1 MAMHVETVGARAGDE
16 RQQPAVVEEQLICAL
31 TGQPVSHA
39 EAYWAPPLITAR
51 QLIGTVIS
59 ALFTAP
65 STLGPLLFDEQPN
78 VPYAPAARD
87 QLAARRSAEQVK
99 LLVLL
104 LVVVS
109 AVALPLM
116 WLIMR

>member
-1 MAMHVETVGARAGDE
+1 MAMHVDTAGGRPGEE
-16 RQQPAVVEEQLICAL
+16 RQAVVEEQLVCAL

-39 EAYWAPPLITAR
+39 DAYWAPPLITAR
-51 QLIGTVIS
+51 QLTSTVLS

-78 VPYAPAARD
+78 VPYAPAVRE

-104 LVVVS
+104 LLVLA